1 MILDPKFLTKE
12 VLGQMF
18 NPEHVKFYKDGIVK
32 HSDLPQVWK
41 AFKDRKDFSEISLKL
56 FSLMRKFEV
65 CFTLAGDEG
74 KPFQE
79 QRSLIPGLLPERI
92 GADPNDP
99 IEKAKRD
106 AMWKVICS
114 FISFHFLSFPFFFCQ
129 TSKKKKKKIELEL
142 AQRSSL

>member
-129 TSKKKKKKIELEL
+129 TSKKKKKKKLN
-142 AQRSSL
+142 